1 VVIDDLNVVGVVADP
16 AEADPPLVVD
26 TDAVLTET
34 IRGKLLQMIRRR
46 HSEVSQTGRGIEHQQ
61 FTKGDS
67 VKIRRHSPDPFASE
81 QSLGVGVAKAPNH
94 GP

>member
-1 VVIDDLNVVGVVADP
+1 VVIDDLNVMGVVFDP

-26 TDAVLTET
+26 TDAVLAET

-46 HSEVSQTGRGIEHQQ
+46 HSEVSETSRGIEHQQ
-61 FTKGDS
+61 FTKGNA
-67 VKIRRHSPDPFASE
+67 VKIRRHSPDSFASE
-81 QSLGVGVAKAPNH
+81 QSLGVGVAEAPDH